1 MTTEELNKRV
11 ESINDRIEKLVTEA
25 EQNTIDSIMQEV
37 SEHGY

>member
-1 MTTEELNKRV
+1 MTSEELTKRV